1 MIGRVV
7 HHRTL
12 NAYRWDVTADIRLQ
26 NPVALNR
33 AKLAVYF
40 VFIGAGIG
48 FASWA
53 SRLPRIR
60 DDLGLTPAALGLV
73 LLSVAVGSLIALPSA
88 GLIIHRLGA
97 ATSIVTTAL
106 LFAAGLT
113 IAAVGVRI
121 GVLPVVIGLLLVGFG
136 NGVWDVAMNVE
147 AAVVEQHLGRSIMS
161 RFHAGFS
168 LGTVIGALVG
178 AGMSALNVGVT
189 VHLLIVV
196 AFIATAVPLAT
207 RAFLPAGTD
216 DHDDARERDHPLRAW
231 KEPRTLLIGLFVL
244 TMAFAEGTAN
254 DWLGIAAIDG
264 YGASATLGAL
274 AFGMFLTAMTIGRWF
289 GPSILDRFGRVP
301 VLRISAAMAF
311 VGLLVV
317 VYGPNLGVAM
327 VGTVLWGLGTALGFP
342 VGMSAAADDP
352 RHSAGRVSVVAT
364 IGYVAFLAGPPLI
377 GVLGNQAGVL
387 RALTVTAGLL
397 AVGLLVAGATRP
409 LAAADKD

>member
-1 MIGRVV
+1 VSE
-7 HHRTL
+7 
-12 NAYRWDVTADIRLQ
+12 AAADTGFHD
-26 NPVALNR
+26 PVALKR
-33 AKLAVYF
+33 ATRAVYF

-53 SRLPRIR
+53 SRLPQVREE
-60 DDLGLTPAALGLV
+60 LGLTPAALGFI

-88 GLIIHRLGA
+88 GIIVHRLGA
-97 ATSIVTTAL
+97 ARAIVVTAL
-106 LFAAGLT
+106 VFAAGLAV
-113 IAAVGVRI
+113 AAVGVSV

-147 AAVVEQHLGRSIMS
+147 GAVVEQHLGHSIMS

-168 LGTVIGALVG
+168 VGTVFGALVG
-178 AGMSALNVGVT
+178 AGMNALHVSVT
-189 VHLLIVV
+189 THLLIIV
-196 AFIATAVPLAT
+196 ALIAVAVPLST
-207 RAFLPAGTD
+207 RDFLPAGTE
-216 DHDDARERDHPLRAW
+216 DHDDGQERDHPLKAW
-231 KEPRTLLIGLFVL
+231 TEPRTLLIGLFVL

-274 AFGMFLTAMTIGRWF
+274 TFGMFLTAMTVGRWF
-289 GPSILDRFGRVP
+289 GPQILDRFGRVP
-301 VLRISAAMAF
+301 VLRVSAAMAF
-311 VGLLVV
+311 VGLLIV
-317 VYGPNLGVAM
+317 VYVPNLATAM
-327 VGTVLWGLGTALGFP
+327 IGTLLWGLGTALGFP

-377 GVLGNQAGVL
+377 GILGNQAGVL

-409 LAAADKD
+409 LPPPDED